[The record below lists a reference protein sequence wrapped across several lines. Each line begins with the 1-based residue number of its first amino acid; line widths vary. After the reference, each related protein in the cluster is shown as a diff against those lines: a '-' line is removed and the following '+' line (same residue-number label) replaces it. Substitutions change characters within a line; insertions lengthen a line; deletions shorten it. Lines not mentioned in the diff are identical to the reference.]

1 MRRASLLLAV
11 LAPIALPAASCAA
24 DAAAVPEVVI
34 CGPHDRA
41 LAHWMAAVSDGRLP
55 REGVTV
61 VHIDAHPDLSLPS
74 APFPRG
80 FRDDAGAVLAHTHIA
95 NFQLAAVRMGFVDE
109 IVWLRP
115 RWAETFPDGPRT
127 FQMGTLVSGD
137 LAVDDPSDHYVL
149 DQGYAPTAALRDPQ
163 PVQFRVMPLDAAATG
178 LLAASPVILD
188 IDLDVFATRNP
199 YADRL
204 RGAGIS
210 DADLDALR
218 SIFAPDGLG
227 LAADPST
234 RVAEVQALTDAV
246 AALANGR
253 WMAVPAALVV
263 FWQRGIGPADLWA
276 LYGIVDRASSSPTSL
291 EALLEDARQVIGLP
305 ERRADPA
312 EIAAT
317 AQQIRALLETGALR
331 PALVTIARSVR
342 DGFTPRDAWP
352 LIEWSLLR
360 ELQAVLPPET
370 VIRFDVGEGPAPRL
384 AGPIA
389 P

>member
-1 MRRASLLLAV
+1 
-11 LAPIALPAASCAA
+11 
-24 DAAAVPEVVI
+24 
-34 CGPHDRA
+34 
-41 LAHWMAAVSDGRLP
+41 
-55 REGVTV
+55 
-61 VHIDAHPDLSLPS
+61 
-74 APFPRG
+74 
-80 FRDDAGAVLAHTHIA
+80 
-95 NFQLAAVRMGFVDE
+95 
-109 IVWLRP
+109 
-115 RWAETFPDGPRT
+115 
-127 FQMGTLVSGD
+127 
-137 LAVDDPSDHYVL
+137 
-149 DQGYAPTAALRDPQ
+149 
-163 PVQFRVMPLDAAATG
+163 VQFRVMPLDAAATG

-253 WMAVPAALVV
+253 WTAVPAALVV

-291 EALLEDARQVIGLP
+291 DALLEDARQVIGLP

-360 ELQAVLPPET
+360 ELQAVLPPDA